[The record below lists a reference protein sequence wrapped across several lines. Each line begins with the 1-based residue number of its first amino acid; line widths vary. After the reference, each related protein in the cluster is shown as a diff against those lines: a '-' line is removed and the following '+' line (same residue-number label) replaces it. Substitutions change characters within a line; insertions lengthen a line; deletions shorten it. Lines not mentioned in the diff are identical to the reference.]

1 MLDIK
6 YGTNLTISGG
16 PQFSISNQV
25 LQIEV
30 YKHFSITL
38 NATQLK
44 EEITL
49 TDAKKL
55 NLLSVKATST
65 LANDSLSKLT
75 YAIDTGKFVELD
87 APVLI
92 LGTWV
97 NFIIPDP
104 MKMSFELKPKPFDG
118 SKDSITVDIIVGWAE
133 AD

>member
-6 YGTNLTISGG
+6 YGANLTIPGG

-38 NATQLK
+38 NAIQLK

-65 LANDSLSKLT
+65 LAKDSLSKLT
-75 YAIDTGKFVELD
+75 YSIDTGKFVELD
-87 APVLI
+87 APILI
-92 LGTWV
+92 LGSWV
-97 NFIIPDP
+97 NFIIPDS
-104 MKMSFELKPKPFDG
+104 MKMSFELKPKPADD

>member
-6 YGTNLTISGG
+6 YGANLTIPGG

-65 LANDSLSKLT
+65 LAKDSLSKLT

-92 LGTWV
+92 LGSWV

>member
-6 YGTNLTISGG
+6 YGANLTIPGG

-25 LQIEV
+25 LEIEV

-38 NATQLK
+38 DATQPK

-49 TDAKKL
+49 SDSKKL
-55 NLLSVKATST
+55 NLLSVKATNA
-65 LANDSLSKLT
+65 LAKDSLSKLT
-75 YAIDTGKFVELD
+75 YAIDSGSFVELD

-104 MKMSFELKPKPFDG
+104 IKMSFDLKPKPADG

>member
-6 YGTNLTISGG
+6 YGVNLTIPGG
-16 PQFSISNQV
+16 PQFSISNQA

-38 NATQLK
+38 NATQPK
-44 EEITL
+44 EQITL
-49 TDAKKL
+49 NDAKKL

-65 LANDSLSKLT
+65 LAKDSLSKLT

-87 APVLI
+87 API
-92 LGTWV
+92 LMLGSWV
-97 NFIIPDP
+97 NFIIPDS
-104 MKMSFELKPKPFDG
+104 MKMSFELKPKPADG
-118 SKDSITVDIIVGWAE
+118 SNDSITVDIIVGWAE

>member
-6 YGTNLTISGG
+6 YGANLTIPGG

-38 NATQLK
+38 NATHLK

-65 LANDSLSKLT
+65 LAKDSLSKLI
-75 YAIDTGKFVELD
+75 YAIDTGKSVELD
-87 APVLI
+87 API
-92 LGTWV
+92 LMLGSWV

-104 MKMSFELKPKPFDG
+104 MKMSFELKPKPADG
-118 SKDSITVDIIVGWAE
+118 SKDSITDDIIVGWAE